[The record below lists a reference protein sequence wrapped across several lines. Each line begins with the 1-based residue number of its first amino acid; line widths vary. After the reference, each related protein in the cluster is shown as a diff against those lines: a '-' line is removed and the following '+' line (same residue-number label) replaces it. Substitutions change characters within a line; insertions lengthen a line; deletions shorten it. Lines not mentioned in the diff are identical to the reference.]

1 MNDCAHIVLIA
12 DQVGSRRAPDAVPAA
27 LELLAGVDTVLPFE
41 RTAGDEIQGLL
52 PDGDAAVRALT
63 LLWRVGAWSIGVG
76 IGAVEEPLPES
87 TREARGGAYL
97 AARRAIEASGA
108 VAARIKVELE
118 PRGPVLARSQSAG
131 DARASS
137 GTVGSASAGN
147 EDRAGTRAD
156 VDVARGDS
164 GDAPPSSVRPDGTA
178 TAHDAETV
186 LHLLEPLVRGRS
198 AASWEALDLS
208 LAGQSQAQI
217 GERLGITQG
226 AVSRRLARAYAP
238 EVERASDLAARLLD
252 EARRGS

>member
-97 AARRAIEASGA
+97 AARRAIEASGS
-108 VAARIKVELE
+108 VAARLRI
-118 PRGPVLARSQSAG
+118 
-131 DARASS
+131 
-137 GTVGSASAGN
+137 GSEAASA
-147 EDRAGTRAD
+147 R
-156 VDVARGDS
+156 
-164 GDAPPSSVRPDGTA
+164 
-178 TAHDAETV
+178 DAETV
-186 LHLLEPLVRGRS
+186 LWLVEPPVRGRS

-226 AVSRRLARAYAP
+226 AVSRRLARAYQP